1 MAYYAARKGHHK
13 IFQNHP
19 QEPFQYVDLLADPF
33 EVNPVSA
40 ASIPQGKELM
50 KALMEHITKSGAIP
64 WQMQRMAPK
73 N

>member
-33 EVNPVSA
+33 EVNPLSA
-40 ASIPQGKELM
+40 ASIPQGKQLM
-50 KALMEHITKSGAIP
+50 KALMEHIRKSGAIP
-64 WQMQRMAPK
+64 WQKKRKAD
-73 N
+73 